1 MFGYKPSLEHLKVF
15 GCIAFF
21 YIPKQHRNKLEP
33 RGEIGIMVGY
43 ARSRNGY
50 RIYDI
55 KNQKIIEERTVKFH
69 ENTMGFYLIDNNDT
83 TNNKKFEVFDFESL
97 FEENDGISNS
107 IRQNE
112 NELPENDTD
121 KESDSDSEV
130 IDNEDNNELANINE
144 NRKGRPIGT
153 TKDVMQTCL

>member
-21 YIPKQHRNKLEP
+21 YIPKQHHNKLEP
-33 RGEIGIMVGY
+33 RGEIGIMVDY

-55 KNQKIIEERTVKFH
+55 KNKKIIEERTVKFH

-83 TNNKKFEVFDFESL
+83 QLITTSSKFLTLSHCLKKMTEYLIV
-97 FEENDGISNS
+97 
-107 IRQNE
+107 
-112 NELPENDTD
+112 
-121 KESDSDSEV
+121 
-130 IDNEDNNELANINE
+130 
-144 NRKGRPIGT
+144 
-153 TKDVMQTCL
+153 